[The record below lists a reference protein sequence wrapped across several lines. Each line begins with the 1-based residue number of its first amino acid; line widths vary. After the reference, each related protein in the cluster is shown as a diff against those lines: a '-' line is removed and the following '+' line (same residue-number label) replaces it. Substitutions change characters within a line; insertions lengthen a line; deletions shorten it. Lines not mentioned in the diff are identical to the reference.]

1 MAALGLRVT
10 TFLVLGELRHLHR
23 LPNDETVDRLDAW
36 LAWASRSKLRPFVK
50 LARTIRQ
57 YKHGVLAAIELA
69 SANPKR
75 QLGMVGLSGLTLTAG
90 DCWHG
95 DDWARR
101 DVQQPHHH
109 TAQEQSRNRPVPASA
124 HDDQICS
131 LLPSDVR
138 DLMRGLGTDVLN
150 DREARSETIL
160 RELLDSLLELRL
172 HSAFVGIHGKPS
184 LGRVVL
190 DDVDND
196 KRSRVVKRERFGDF
210 ERLVGLL

>member
-1 MAALGLRVT
+1 
-10 TFLVLGELRHLHR
+10 
-23 LPNDETVDRLDAW
+23 
-36 LAWASRSKLRPFVK
+36 
-50 LARTIRQ
+50 
-57 YKHGVLAAIELA
+57 
-69 SANPKR
+69 
-75 QLGMVGLSGLTLTAG
+75 MVGLSGLTVTAG
-90 DCWHG
+90 GCWHG

-138 DLMRGLGTDVLN
+138 DLMPGLGANMVN
-150 DREARSETIL
+150 DPETRSETIL

-172 HSAFVGIHGKPS
+172 HSVLVGIHGKPS

-190 DDVDND
+190 DDVDHD
-196 KRSRVVKRERFGDF
+196 KRSRVVMRERLGDF
-210 ERLVGLL
+210 ERLVGVL

>member
-1 MAALGLRVT
+1 
-10 TFLVLGELRHLHR
+10 
-23 LPNDETVDRLDAW
+23 
-36 LAWASRSKLRPFVK
+36 
-50 LARTIRQ
+50 
-57 YKHGVLAAIELA
+57 
-69 SANPKR
+69 
-75 QLGMVGLSGLTLTAG
+75 MVGLSGLTVTARG
-90 DCWHG
+90 CRHG

-109 TAQEQSRNRPVPASA
+109 TTQKQSRNRPVPASA

-138 DLMRGLGTDVLN
+138 DLMRGLGTDMVN
-150 DREARSETIL
+150 DPETRSEPIL

-172 HSAFVGIHGKPS
+172 HAVLVGIHGKPS

-190 DDVDND
+190 DDVDHE
-196 KRSRVVKRERFGDF
+196 KRSRVVKRERLGDF

>member
-10 TFLVLGELRHLHR
+10 TFLVLGGLRHLHR

-90 DCWHG
+90 DCLHG
-95 DDWARR
+95 DDWGTARR
-101 DVQQPHHH
+101 ATAASPHCPG
-109 TAQEQSRNRPVPASA
+109 AVPQSARA
-124 HDDQICS
+124 
-131 LLPSDVR
+131 
-138 DLMRGLGTDVLN
+138 
-150 DREARSETIL
+150 REC
-160 RELLDSLLELRL
+160 
-172 HSAFVGIHGKPS
+172 P
-184 LGRVVL
+184 
-190 DDVDND
+190 
-196 KRSRVVKRERFGDF
+196 
-210 ERLVGLL
+210 